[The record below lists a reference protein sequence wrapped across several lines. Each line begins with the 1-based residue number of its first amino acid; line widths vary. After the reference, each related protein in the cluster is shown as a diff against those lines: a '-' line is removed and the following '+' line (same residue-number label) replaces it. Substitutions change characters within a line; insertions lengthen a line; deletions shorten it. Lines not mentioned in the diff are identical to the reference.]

1 MRATKVCLM
10 VLLLALVYPAC
21 TGNELDDAD
30 SADVI
35 MLITSM
41 ESPSIRAQRQ
51 TSTDGQCLDPSGG
64 GSGTLCQS
72 SADCGNLTES
82 CVRVDVC
89 ILEVEDWTATIL
101 AAPKNSLAATPFNDI
116 VMDSVDITY
125 DWVNDALDGII
136 PPQPIGLGNVTI
148 PTNGQN
154 SVTFPPIPSDPLNTT
169 SGPTPF
175 EGATA
180 NMTLTFNAFTVEGTR
195 IQQTAQ
201 RQLIIEICR

>member
-1 MRATKVCLM
+1 MMRATKICLT

-35 MLITSM
+35 MQITSM

-51 TSTDGQCLDPSGG
+51 QTTTGTCSNTGQ
-64 GSGTLCQS
+64 LCES
-72 SADCGNLTES
+72 DSECGIGS
-82 CVRVDVC
+82 CVRVSVC
-89 ILEVEDWTATIL
+89 ILEVEDWTATI
-101 AAPKNSLAATPFNDI
+101 AATPKNALAATPFNDI
-116 VMDSVDITY
+116 VM
-125 DWVNDALDGII
+125 WVNDALDGIV
-136 PPQPIGLGNVTI
+136 PPQNIGLGNVNI
-148 PTNGQN
+148 ETNSQN
-154 SVTFPPIPSDPLNTT
+154 SVTFPPIPSDPLNTS

-180 NMTLTFNAFTVEGTR
+180 NMTLTFNAVTVEGTR
-195 IQQTAQ
+195 IRQTAL